1 MADTYLAYP
10 GMPVTIKGERFQG
23 EDDYYAPYNLKF
35 SPGEANII
43 NVYTSLDEVP
53 EDTKNE
59 LFNYLGAEKY
69 QNYIADLSLIRGAK
83 FYFDLKRGL
92 SDIYMVPDV
101 DLEGTPEYKA
111 KADLKEE
118 VEKYLAEKQK
128 RKEFVDLGTR
138 ASGTSKEKAAW
149 RKVIFF
155 TVSDLEALEKSKGLL
170 DLIKKDRVFPKIVPD
185 KEKDNGVSS
194 GAAFMKT
201 KLREYYPAKPV
212 VDTTEGR
219 KVFIEAANRLSEA
232 IADVV
237 DLADFDKNIANNQ
250 EILFDTI
257 LNAMPGVDA
266 EELKDT
272 LKSLSTD
279 YKAAKAKE
287 NEVDEKYYAL
297 VKVLIEK
304 YGDEG
309 NPSSYNYNFKPDLLQ
324 PEELDAVN
332 KIKQVRSAAEDDRS
346 NYTRTSWVLANP
358 KYSILNVLKEQM
370 PKENFYFHEYS
381 DTVYR
386 CINHFFDKRFL
397 SFFYKGDKYRDVYT
411 AAERMGG
418 FTQEDFDRKYQPTID
433 SYKKD
438 IEGIEE
444 GNSKLTIDK
453 PYPEI
458 RQSLAESSTG
468 FPESWFPYDIYSKIP
483 KKINGEKIKGNEGVH
498 IFGSTILKLDPAIFP
513 KWMDAA
519 EKYFELWIESNI
531 KKKKEYQKNID
542 KIIADNPIRE
552 TEGDDWSW
560 AGKTPEEKEQKK
572 KAREATTS
580 IELTYIKRTGGYDTS
595 MVDNAE
601 TAKEF
606 ILNIFGFGGFTG
618 GATLK
623 DVDARNHI
631 RHFTGAMSDLG
642 DILNLDI
649 KYLNQ
654 RGNLLYALGSYA
666 GQRSLAFF
674 RASPGE
680 NLISFTK
687 TRGDGTVC
695 HEYGHYL
702 DFLMGG
708 FTKMLSSSFDSSYK
722 GRYYLSRPSYYSETS
737 VTGAMFNLMKFIVEG
752 YGDDVQQK
760 VNLIVPEEYKD
771 FSTSP
776 DLKRIFSQAAE
787 VDVAISMLQD
797 RYRQYKRYSSLKPR
811 DMAIYYTILS
821 HYGHKEYEVPFNING
836 TQFYAASKAL
846 DATRSKPYW
855 GTPVELFARAFET
868 YVFDKL
874 EKAGR
879 VNNYLVSGWFSEFPD
894 NVYPSGQEREALFGY
909 FEKLIEAFKQQY
921 SVPDFVASWTTER
934 TDDYTD
940 LKDNEEV
947 SVNADTGELVNKKTD
962 KENIAKMLK
971 QLARMLKKS

>member
-10 GMPVTIKGERFQG
+10 GIPVTIKGERFQG

-35 SPGEANII
+35 SPGEAHIL

-53 EDTKNE
+53 DDVKNE

-69 QNYIADLSLIRGAK
+69 QEYIADLSLVRGAK

-92 SDIYMVPDV
+92 SDIWMVPDV

-155 TVSDLEALEKSKGLL
+155 TVSDLEALEKNKGLL

-185 KEKDNGVSS
+185 TEKDNGVSS

-219 KVFIEAANRLSEA
+219 KVFIEAANRLSDA

-237 DLADFDKNIANNQ
+237 NLADFDKNIANNQ
-250 EILFDTI
+250 EILFDAI

-279 YKAAKAKE
+279 YKEVKKIE
-287 NEVDEKYYAL
+287 NEVDESYYEVIKIL
-297 VKVLIEK
+297 KEK
-304 YGDEG
+304 YGDAG
-309 NPSSYNYNFKPDLLQ
+309 NPSYWNFNPDILQ

-332 KIKQVRSAAEDDRS
+332 KIKQVRAAAEDDRKDYS
-346 NYTRTSWVLANP
+346 RTSWVLANP
-358 KYSILNVLKEQM
+358 KYSILSVLKEKM

-381 DTVYR
+381 DTIRR

-397 SFFYKGDKYRDVYT
+397 TFFYKEDKYKT
-411 AAERMGG
+411 AYESAERMGG

-433 SYKKD
+433 SYKNQ
-438 IEGIEE
+438 IQNIEE
-444 GNSKLTIDK
+444 ENLKLTIEK
-453 PYPEI
+453 PYEQIKEI
-458 RQSLAESSTG
+458 LNTN
-468 FPESWFPYDIYSKIP
+468 FPAFWEQQFAYDIYSNIP
-483 KKINGEKIKGNEGVH
+483 KKIKILHKGH
-498 IFGSTILKLDPAIFP
+498 YFISGSTILGLDPAIFP

-519 EKYFELWIESNI
+519 QRYFELWIESNI
-531 KKKKEYQKNID
+531 KKKDELQKKID
-542 KIIADNPIRE
+542 ELIADNPIRE

-572 KAREATTS
+572 KARESNTA
-580 IELTYIKRTGGYDTS
+580 IELTYIKRTGGYNTS

-618 GATLK
+618 GTTLT
-623 DVDARNHI
+623 DVDAQNHI
-631 RHFTGAMSDLG
+631 RYFAGAMSDLG

-654 RGNLLYALGSYA
+654 RGNLLYALGSYG
-666 GQRSLAFF
+666 GQRTLAFF
-674 RASPGE
+674 RGSPEE

-708 FTKMLSSSFDSSYK
+708 FTRKLSSSFDYRLNSYTGK
-722 GRYYLSRPSYYSETS
+722 NYLSRPSYYSENS
-737 VTGAMFNLMKFIVEG
+737 VTGAMYNLMKFIVEG
-752 YGDDVQQK
+752 YGVDVEQK
-760 VNLIVPEEYKD
+760 VNLIVPEQYKD

-776 DLKRIFSQAAE
+776 DLKRIFSQAAD

-821 HYGHKEYEVPFNING
+821 HYGHKEYEVPFNISG
-836 TQFYAASKAL
+836 TQFYAASKGL

-909 FEKLIEAFKQQY
+909 FEKLIEALKREY
-921 SVPDFVASWTTER
+921 SVPDFVATWTTER

-940 LKDNEEV
+940 FEDNQEV
-947 SVNADTGELVNKKTD
+947 SVDADTGEVVNKKTD
-962 KENIAKMLK
+962 KENIAKMFR
-971 QLARMLKKS
+971 QLTRMLKKS

>member
-10 GMPVTIKGERFQG
+10 GIPVTIKRERFQG
-23 EDDYYAPYNLKF
+23 EDDYYAPYNLKY
-35 SPGEANII
+35 SPGDAHIL

-53 EDTKNE
+53 DDTKNE

-69 QNYIADLSLIRGAK
+69 QNYIADLSLVRGAK

-92 SDIYMVPDV
+92 SDIWMVPDV

-138 ASGTSKEKAAW
+138 AKGTSKEKAAW
-149 RKVIFF
+149 AKVLI
-155 TVSDLEALEKSKGLL
+155 TVSDLEALEKNGGLT
-170 DLIKKDRVFPKIVPD
+170 DLIKKDKVWAKID
-185 KEKDNGVSS
+185 IDAERDNGVSS

-212 VDTTEGR
+212 VNTTEGR
-219 KVFIEAANRLSEA
+219 KVFIEAANRLSDA

-250 EILFDTI
+250 EILFDAI

-272 LKSLSTD
+272 LKTLEYD
-279 YKAAKAKE
+279 YKEARAKE
-287 NEVDEKYYAL
+287 NAVDEKYYAL
-297 VKVLIEK
+297 VKVLKEK

-309 NPSSYNYNFKPDLLQ
+309 NPSFYNFKPDLLQ
-324 PEELDAVN
+324 PDELAEVN
-332 KIKQVRSAAEDDRS
+332 SIKAERASAEDERR
-346 NYTRTSWVLANP
+346 NYARTSWVLSNP

-381 DTVYR
+381 NTVYR

-397 SFFYKGDKYRDVYT
+397 AFFYKDDKYKTAYD
-411 AAERMGG
+411 AAEKMGG

-433 SYKKD
+433 SYKRD
-438 IEGIEE
+438 IQGIEE
-444 GNSKLTIDK
+444 ENSKLTIEK
-453 PYPEI
+453 PYEEI
-458 RQSLAESSTG
+458 RQSLDKGYIG
-468 FPESWFPYDIYSKIP
+468 FWEQKFPYDIYSKIP
-483 KKINGEKIKGNEGVH
+483 GKLKGEKRIH

-519 EKYFELWIESNI
+519 QRYFELMIEHNNER
-531 KKKKEYQKNID
+531 KQEYQKGID

-560 AGKTPEEKEQKK
+560 AGKTPEQKEQKK
-572 KAREATTS
+572 KAREATTA
-580 IELTYIKRTGGYDTS
+580 IELTYIKRTGGYNTS

-601 TAKEF
+601 SAKEF

-623 DVDARNHI
+623 DEDARNHI
-631 RHFTGAMSDLG
+631 RYFTGAMSDLG

-674 RASPGE
+674 RHSAGE

-708 FTKMLSSSFDSSYK
+708 FTKMLSSSFNNSYK
-722 GRYYLSRPSYYSETS
+722 GRFYLSRPSYYSENS
-737 VTGAMFNLMKFIVEG
+737 VTGAMYNLMKFIIEG
-752 YGDDVQQK
+752 YGEDVEQK
-760 VNLIVPEEYKD
+760 VNLIVPEKYYDWSGSSSIKA
-771 FSTSP
+771 
-776 DLKRIFSQAAE
+776 IFNSAAD

-797 RYRQYKRYSSLKPR
+797 RYRQYKRYSSLKAK

-821 HYGHKEYEVPFNING
+821 HYGHKEYEVPFNISG
-836 TQFYAASKAL
+836 TQFFAASKAL
-846 DATRSKPYW
+846 DETRSKPYW
-855 GTPVELFARAFET
+855 GTSVELFARAFET

-879 VNNYLVSGWFSEFPD
+879 VNNYLVSGWFSEFPE
-894 NVYPSGQEREALFGY
+894 NVYPSGQEREVIFGY
-909 FEKLIEAFKQQY
+909 FEKLIEALKREY
-921 SVPDFVASWTTER
+921 SVPDFVATWTTKR
-934 TDDYTD
+934 TDDYT
-940 LKDNEEV
+940 KFEDNQEV

-962 KENIAKMLK
+962 KENIAKMFR
-971 QLARMLKKS
+971 QLTRMLKKS